1 MCTIILAHRIYPGTP
16 LLVAANRDE
25 LLDRPAAGPRLLPVG
40 GLEVFAPLDLLEG
53 GTWLGLNSAGVF
65 VGITNRFGAGRDADR
80 RSRGELVFS
89 ALSEPTAIRAA
100 RRVGRIDPTSYN
112 GFHLLMADR
121 ASATIL
127 WSDGARLH
135 ASELAPSVVW
145 LTERSFGAAPSGRE
159 EYLRGRLALME
170 TRPEPDEAA
179 LLKLMAHHATPAF
192 DSLCVHLDAPRYGT
206 RSTTIVRL
214 RTSPAPSARFVC
226 TDGPPCRTEP
236 RDYSEDATAMLRRAQ
251 S

>member
-100 RRVGRIDPTSYN
+100 RPS
-112 GFHLLMADR
+112 
-121 ASATIL
+121 
-127 WSDGARLH
+127 
-135 ASELAPSVVW
+135 SETDNALVAPSTA
-145 LTERSFGAAPSGRE
+145 LERSRCAESSTPTLP
-159 EYLRGRLALME
+159 YLESA
-170 TRPEPDEAA
+170 
-179 LLKLMAHHATPAF
+179 
-192 DSLCVHLDAPRYGT
+192 S
-206 RSTTIVRL
+206 ST
-214 RTSPAPSARFVC
+214 S
-226 TDGPPCRTEP
+226 
-236 RDYSEDATAMLRRAQ
+236 RRAAQ
-251 S
+251 TPTH